1 MAGAV
6 KKSTIYLS
14 EDLHKAVRMKS
25 AETGDTV
32 SQIIEEAVGAL
43 LAEDL
48 EDLETIKKRSK
59 GPFVS
64 YEQLLKN
71 LKKDGTIYNRF
82 SES

>member
-6 KKSTIYLS
+6 KKSTIYLP
-14 EDLHKAVRMKS
+14 ENLHKAVRMKS

-32 SQIIEEAVGAL
+32 SEIIEEAVEAL

-48 EDLETIKKRSK
+48 EDLEAVKKRRK

-71 LKKDGTIYNRF
+71 LKKDGAI
-82 SES
+82 